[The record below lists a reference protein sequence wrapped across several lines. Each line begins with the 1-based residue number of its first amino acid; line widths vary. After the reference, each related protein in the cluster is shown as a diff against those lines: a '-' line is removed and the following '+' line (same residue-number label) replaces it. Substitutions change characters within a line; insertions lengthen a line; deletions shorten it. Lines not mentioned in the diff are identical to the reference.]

1 VGLLDPGKLH
11 VTYLSDVIPG
21 EFSLPR
27 RHTLTHSDVTGEL
40 FLSIGRDFDRRRIS
54 RPYTRL
60 MRDEVLSEFAADS
73 GGFELRV
80 FCHVSGGLVIGSARW
95 RYSIFRS
102 ELPLVLEA
110 IRYGESALLEKQPF
124 LDNARVIVHFESSKA
139 RFNMEEKWGIMG
151 DYVR

>member
-1 VGLLDPGKLH
+1 MGLLDPSRLR
-11 VTYLSDVIPG
+11 VTCVQDVTPG

-27 RHTLTHSDVTGEL
+27 RHTLTHSDITGVL

-60 MRDEVLSEFAADS
+60 MRDEVLSEFATDS

-80 FCHVSGGLVIGSARW
+80 FCHVSGGFVIGSARW

-102 ELPLVLEA
+102 ELPLALEA
-110 IRYGESALLEKQPF
+110 ICFGERLLLEKH
-124 LDNARVIVHFESSKA
+124 LLLNKARVTVHFESSQA
-139 RFNMEEKWGIMG
+139 CFNKEEKWGIMG